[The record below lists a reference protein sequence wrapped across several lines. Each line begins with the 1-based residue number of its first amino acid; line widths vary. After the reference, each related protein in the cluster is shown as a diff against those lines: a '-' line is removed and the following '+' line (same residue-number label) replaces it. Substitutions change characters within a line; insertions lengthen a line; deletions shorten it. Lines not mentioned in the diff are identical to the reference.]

1 MQNYQHKLLTDLDET
16 GFGIKYE
23 NNLSAYTP
31 PHWHQAMEL
40 LLFVKGTVTCNFEHV
55 TLQAKPGDMY
65 LINSHEVHET
75 RCSRDA
81 VYLCV
86 HILPSRMCLYV
97 PDFDQLSFSLTFDPE
112 DAEKAIAYEQLRIH
126 MQEILRQIEGNQET
140 GKLECHARLFAA
152 TAILVKH
159 FSQPLAVEE
168 TKLQRSDK
176 TRLEPIL
183 EYTQLHHGEDLNL
196 DGAANAM
203 GLNKEYFCRLFKK
216 NMGVSYIQYLYQVRT
231 TAFCRELESSDDSIS
246 EIAERH
252 GFRDSKMLNQYFK
265 EIYGCTPSEKRKFF
279 REVTRDSR
287 NPDPGMI

>member
-1 MQNYQHKLLTDLDET
+1 MDES

-40 LLFVKGTVTCNFEHV
+40 LLFVKGKATCNFHNSN
-55 TLQAKPGDMY
+55 LRAKPGDIY

-86 HILPSRMCLYV
+86 HILPSTMCHYV
-97 PDFDQLSFSLTFDPE
+97 PNFDQLNFSLVYDPE
-112 DAEKAIAYEQLRIH
+112 DKEKAEAYEQLRIN
-126 MQEILRQIEGNQET
+126 MEKVLQEVRENTQT
-140 GKLECHARLFAA
+140 GKLECNARLFDAV
-152 TAILVKH
+152 AILVKY

-168 TKLQRSDK
+168 TKLQRSDM
-176 TRLEPIL
+176 TRLEPLL
-183 EYTQLHHGEDLNL
+183 EYTQLHHGEELTL
-196 DGAANAM
+196 DGAANSM

-216 NMGVSYIQYLYQVRT
+216 NMGVSYLQYLYQVRA
-231 TAFCRELESSDDSIS
+231 TAVCRELENSYDTIG

-252 GFRDSKMLNQYFK
+252 GFKDPKMLNQYFK
-265 EIYGCTPSEKRKFF
+265 ELYGCTPSEKRKFF
-279 REVTRDSR
+279 REVSCDQ
-287 NPDPGMI
+287 